1 MQLVP
6 LEPGKLLFRDLV
18 NILPML
24 DETCVLEMTGA
35 QVRDALE
42 NACSQYPKLEVGL
55 GTFHHVILQSGH
67 E

>member
-1 MQLVP
+1 
-6 LEPGKLLFRDLV
+6 V

-55 GTFHHVILQSGH
+55 GTFHHVILQSRH